1 MNHLKKI
8 AAKLPEYGLDAMY
21 ITSEPGEFYAVG
33 FHGEGLVLVT
43 KEGNYYSTD
52 SRYIEAANNQV
63 TDCQIS
69 MPESLCPHVKWAA
82 EKCKEL
88 GLTKIGIE
96 EDYLTVASF
105 NKMKEEFGK
114 ETQFLPANELL
125 TNLRASKDEEEL
137 AAMRKAQE
145 ITDRAFAEIQKYIKP
160 GVTESE
166 IAARLTYLMQ
176 SMGASRNSFDPI
188 VASGANG
195 SMPHAIPGEKK
206 IQKGEFVT
214 MDFGCI
220 YGGYCSDM
228 TRTVAVGEPSE
239 EMKKVYETVLEAQ
252 LKGIS
257 MAKAGVKGCDVH
269 NAAVAIIDKA
279 GYAGKM
285 GHGLGHSVGI
295 EIHEDPGFRVVN
307 KAEMPV
313 GAAVSVE
320 PGIYLPGKFGVRIED
335 VVVLTED
342 GCEVLTKSPKN
353 LIVIPA

>member
-1 MNHLKKI
+1 
-8 AAKLPEYGLDAMY
+8 
-21 ITSEPGEFYAVG
+21 
-33 FHGEGLVLVT
+33 
-43 KEGNYYSTD
+43 
-52 SRYIEAANNQV
+52 
-63 TDCQIS
+63 
-69 MPESLCPHVKWAA
+69 
-82 EKCKEL
+82 
-88 GLTKIGIE
+88 
-96 EDYLTVASF
+96 
-105 NKMKEEFGK
+105 
-114 ETQFLPANELL
+114 
-125 TNLRASKDEEEL
+125 
-137 AAMRKAQE
+137 
-145 ITDRAFAEIQKYIKP
+145 
-160 GVTESE
+160 
-166 IAARLTYLMQ
+166 
-176 SMGASRNSFDPI
+176 
-188 VASGANG
+188 
-195 SMPHAIPGEKK
+195 
-206 IQKGEFVT
+206 
-214 MDFGCI
+214 
-220 YGGYCSDM
+220 
-228 TRTVAVGEPSE
+228 
-239 EMKKVYETVLEAQ
+239 MKKVYETVLEAQ